1 MSKARKDP
9 MDPLN
14 WEYRL
19 QDSSFSQARSFDGSL
34 RESHSVKYDA
44 GCYEYK
50 YITLTKKQY
59 DIFREELKQNPRGLV
74 TEEYLLQVLHVQQTP
89 GWEHYYIYPMNPHVL
104 CLRRRRA
111 PGAPDRKDAS
121 VLPRTVQS

>member
-1 MSKARKDP
+1 

-19 QDSSFSQARSFDGSL
+19 QDSSFSQARNGDGSL
-34 RESHSVKYDA
+34 RESHSIKYDA
-44 GCYEYK
+44 GSYEYK

-59 DIFREELKQNPRGLV
+59 DIFREELRRDPRGLV
-74 TEEYLLQVLHVQQTP
+74 SEQYLLQVLHVQQTP

-104 CLRRRRA
+104 CLRRIRA
-111 PGAPDRKDAS
+111 AAPQARGEVAA
-121 VLPRTVQS
+121 LPNVVQG